1 MGQSLVQIY
10 LHLVYSTK
18 NRTPFLKSI
27 DNRKRLYAYLA
38 GIHKNHA
45 SPALIIGG
53 VEDHVHVLCR
63 LGKTMDVSDLIR
75 ETKKETSSWVKSEL
89 AIPEVHWQV
98 GYGAF
103 SISPS
108 HVPALTT
115 YIETQEEHHKKVTF
129 KDEFRKLCEK
139 YGLEIDERYAWD

>member
-10 LHLVYSTK
+10 VHIVYSTK
-18 NRTPFLKSI
+18 KRIPFLKTA
-27 DNRKRLYAYLA
+27 DDRKRLYAYLG
-38 GIHKNHA
+38 GIHKNHD

-63 LGKTMDVSDLIR
+63 LGKTIDVSKLIR
-75 ETKKETSSWVKSEL
+75 ESKKDSSAWGKSKL
-89 AIPEVHWQV
+89 SIPDFYWQT

-115 YIETQEEHHKKVTF
+115 YIETQEEHHKKITF
-129 KDEFRKLCEK
+129 KDEFRTLCKK
-139 YGLEIDERYAWD
+139 YGLEINERYVWD